1 MKKIL
6 FTFMGLL
13 ICVNAH
19 ALDGK
24 SYAAGAATVILAPV
38 VLATVTPAFAVLAP
52 TVAVTGM
59 AAVTT
64 GLAAVGTASII
75 ALPVATTILTIKAI
89 QKIDDD
95 HFVDVEGKNLGCN
108 TADDTHVDVG
118 YTAFCQY
125 PQTNTCMNT
134 NIGKTNQDSSLGSK
148 ISSIGGNDEWEG
160 CKNTYCRGYS
170 GSVPENAIPVMD
182 NSSYKCWWW
191 SCVNGF
197 TQKGDRCACIGKKPY
212 ITKDAKGITVCAECT
227 GKNQYR
233 TKNAEGETICAVC
246 NEPYILDGEKCIEK
260 PKPVN
265 PVKPKPVNPV
275 KPKPDDKTKPDDN
288 KTDNRT
294 ECDKGTA
301 GYVLFEGSCI
311 KTDEKD
317 AIEKKREE
325 EHIAKEKAD
334 KIASLQTQIAA
345 SASASEEIETKYL
358 SGKKSVWKNADGE
371 FNKSRLASDSIAGVV
386 LGASGGLITHSII
399 KKNQIKKG
407 LEDVACFVGDSEVA
421 EYGDEFTIGL
431 N

>member
-24 SYAAGAATVILAPV
+24 SYTAGAATVILAPV

-64 GLAAVGTASII
+64 GVAAVGAASII

-125 PQTNTCMNT
+125 PQTNTCKNGA
-134 NIGKTNQDSSLGSK
+134 IGTTSQDENWAMKGVSVFG
-148 ISSIGGNDEWEG
+148 DDYWAG
-160 CKNTYCRGYS
+160 CKDAYCTGYKNTK
-170 GSVPENAIPVMD
+170 VPEHAIPVMD
-182 NSSYKCWWW
+182 DSSYKCWWW

-212 ITKDAKGITVCAECT
+212 ITKDAKGITVCNECT
-227 GKNQYR
+227 GTNQYR

-265 PVKPKPVNPV
+265 PVKPKP
-275 KPKPDDKTKPDDN
+275 DDKTKPDDN

-301 GYVLFEGSCI
+301 GYVLFEGACMKI
-311 KTDEKD
+311 DEK
-317 AIEKKREE
+317 AEIEKKREE

-345 SASASEEIETKYL
+345 SASASEKIETKYL